1 MIKRLAII
9 PARIGSKR
17 IKQKNIKKIGSK
29 TLIEST
35 LDVLKKSNLF
45 HTIHVSTDSIK
56 IKKFTERKKLLVD
69 FMRPKSLAGDKIPVS
84 DVINFVIKS
93 FKRMDIN
100 FDEIWLIY
108 ASNPFLSIKHIKKG
122 YKLYKQ
128 NRGKFSIMTVS
139 NYNYPINWA
148 LSLGKKNDLKLIG
161 NKFNLKS
168 KKIVCEAGMFIIYQK
183 QFIKNNKNLKYK
195 GYEIPIWDTIDIDT
209 MDDFI
214 MAKKLLK

>member
-17 IKQKNIKKIGSK
+17 VKQKNIKKIGSK

-35 LDVLKKSNLF
+35 LNILKKSNYF
-45 HTIHVSTDSIK
+45 HTIHVSTDSVK
-56 IKKFTERKKLLVD
+56 IKKITEKKKLLVD
-69 FMRPKSLAGDKIPVS
+69 FMRPKSLSGDKVPVS

-93 FKRMDIN
+93 FKKMGEN

-108 ASNPFLSIKHIKKG
+108 TSNPFLSIKHLKKG
-122 YKLYKQ
+122 YKLYKK
-128 NRGKFSIMTVS
+128 NRGKFSIMTIS

-148 LSLGKKNDLKLIG
+148 LSLGEKNDLKLVG
-161 NKFNLKS
+161 NKFNLKN
-168 KKIVCEAGMFIIYQK
+168 KKIVCEAGMFVIYQK

-195 GYEIPIWDTIDIDT
+195 GYKIPIWDTIDIDT

>member
-17 IKQKNIKKIGSK
+17 VKQKNIKKIGSK

-35 LDVLKKSNLF
+35 LDILKKSKFF
-45 HTIHVSTDSIK
+45 HTIHVSTDSEK
-56 IKKFTERKKLLVD
+56 IKKLTEKKKLLVD
-69 FMRPKSLAGDKIPVS
+69 FMRPKSLSKDKVPVS

-93 FKRMDIN
+93 FKKMNIN
-100 FDEIWLIY
+100 FEEVWLIY

-128 NRGKFSIMTVS
+128 NKGEFSIMTVS

-148 LSLGKKNDLKLIG
+148 LKLSENFTFFNFFMASILTSLPNGIKPKLG
-161 NKFNLKS
+161 SMSLSFCSSMTL
-168 KKIVCEAGMFIIYQK
+168 AM
-183 QFIKNNKNLKYK
+183 
-195 GYEIPIWDTIDIDT
+195 
-209 MDDFI
+209 
-214 MAKKLLK
+214 KLTTSSAMVHL